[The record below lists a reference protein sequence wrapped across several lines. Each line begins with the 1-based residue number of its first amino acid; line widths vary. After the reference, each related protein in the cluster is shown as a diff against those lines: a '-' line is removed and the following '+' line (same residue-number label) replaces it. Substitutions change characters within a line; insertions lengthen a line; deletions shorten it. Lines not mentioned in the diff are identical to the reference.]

1 MRAWGDRVP
10 TPQPK
15 VEVPVALVPASVPAV
30 VPSGSFSIAGFA
42 IKQDAEGRY
51 CLNDLH
57 KASGEEHKH
66 KTAYFMEN
74 QQTSNLISV
83 LQKDGIPAFSIT
95 RGRTGG
101 TYVAKELVYA
111 YAMWISP
118 EFHVQVIRA
127 YDALVTEQTYVMPPK
142 QLDLMKRSMLM
153 LAEVTAGFE
162 EQLDKNAV
170 LTEKLEI
177 AQPKAEALD
186 SMKVYSLSEVVKNF
200 REIGFTEMT
209 VDKLSNI
216 LALYGYL
223 TKIRRVPA
231 KSKWWERWFSFGLAD
246 VVRQDGCLFS
256 GSGEVFI
263 TQTGIEGITDLVAGM
278 DENEIRRFGVVN

>member
-1 MRAWGDRVP
+1 MTTVKGGR
-10 TPQPK
+10 
-15 VEVPVALVPASVPAV
+15 S
-30 VPSGSFSIAGFA
+30 SGTFV
-42 IKQDAEGRY
+42 
-51 CLNDLH
+51 C
-57 KASGEEHKH
+57 
-66 KTAYFMEN
+66 
-74 QQTSNLISV
+74 
-83 LQKDGIPAFSIT
+83 
-95 RGRTGG
+95 
-101 TYVAKELVYA
+101 KELVYA

-118 EFHVQVIRA
+118 KFYLHVVQT
-127 YDALVTEQTYVMPPK
+127 YDALVTEQNYVMPPK

-170 LTEKLEI
+170 LTERLEI

-209 VDKLSNI
+209 IDKLSNI

-256 GSGEVFI
+256 GTGEIFV
-263 TQTGIEGITDLVAGM
+263 TQTGIEGITDLVMGM
-278 DENEIRRFGVVN
+278 DDAELKRFGVVN